1 MNKSESIA
9 SLSKALVIASS
20 EFKPVLM
27 NSTNPF
33 YKSKYADLGAVIE
46 TAKPILKNHGLAVSQ
61 LVEGENGQVGVTT
74 LLIHE
79 SGEWL
84 SSFVTIPVTG
94 QNVAQEAGKAVT
106 YLRRYALAAILGLY
120 ADEDTDGEGSHKEQP
135 KQEKKTA
142 TEQFQSETGAVEL
155 VGYLSDKVVSMVAD
169 KKGLSKQDAVA
180 ALNEL
185 LKAGKIEKKMTIQQ
199 FVDAIA

>member
-9 SLSKALVIASS
+9 SLSKALVLASS
-20 EFKPVLM
+20 EFKPVTM

-61 LVEGENGQVGVTT
+61 LVEGENGQVGITT
-74 LLIHE
+74 MLLHE

-135 KQEKKTA
+135 KAPEKKT
-142 TEQFQSETGAVEL
+142 ESKPIEVP
-155 VGYLSDKVVSMVAD
+155 DKVTNQDYYTLTRVKMHMSVEDANDFLAAHDGSFEKAFLAAKAQME
-169 KKGLSKQDAVA
+169 SK
-180 ALNEL
+180 
-185 LKAGKIEKKMTIQQ
+185 
-199 FVDAIA
+199 